1 LQANIFYVG
10 TSNPKKLQYQYLQDA
25 ARVAGRFDLRK
36 LVTTKETREKMHI
49 KYIFAGKKHIHL
61 FRKKKWYRGCMF
73 PLKLYS
79 FLTSLYM
86 PDAVQNGHLVLTE
99 FMTDQY
105 TREKSKPFFR

>member
-49 KYIFAGKKHIHL
+49 KYIFAGKNISIYSG
-61 FRKKKWYRGCMF
+61 RKNGTGDACS
-73 PLKLYS
+73 PLNYIQ
-79 FLTSLYM
+79 F
-86 PDAVQNGHLVLTE
+86 
-99 FMTDQY
+99 
-105 TREKSKPFFR
+105 